1 MTKKKIILLGAT
13 GSVGVQALD
22 VIAAH
27 PEQFKLVGFAFGKNI
42 EKAREIIQAFSPKI
56 VVAAEESSQI
66 ELAQEFPDVEVYVGA
81 EGLITLAQLEAYDIL
96 LNAIVGSVGLPPT
109 IEAVKLGRDIALAN
123 KETLVVAGYTIMAEA
138 ARTGSQILPVD
149 SEHAAI
155 YQVLQGVQKR
165 DVRSLTITASGGSF
179 RDQTREELLN
189 VTLEDALAHPN
200 WTMGAKITL
209 DSATMVNKGLE
220 VIEAHHLFGIPY
232 DDIHVVLHRESVVHS
247 MVTLK
252 DGAVL
257 AQLGATDMRE
267 PIQYALSYPRHLMMH
282 NETPFDLTEI
292 GALHFEKMDLVRFP
306 MLDLAYR
313 VGKLG
318 GGYPAVYNAAN
329 EIANQAFQDG
339 KITFLEIEQL
349 ITRAV
354 FEHMEFDGQTLH
366 QILASDKKT
375 RQKVTQWVA
384 DLTQEKKSELTE
396 VGK

>member
-27 PEQFKLVGFAFGKNI
+27 PDQFELVGFAFGKNI
-42 EKAREIIQAFSPKI
+42 EKAREIIQAFLPKI
-56 VVAAEESSQI
+56 VVAAQESSQI
-66 ELAQEFPDVEVYVGA
+66 ELAQEFPSVEIHVGA

-138 ARTGSQILPVD
+138 ARTGSKILPVD

-155 YQVLQGVQKR
+155 FQVLQGVQKS

-179 RDQTREELLN
+179 RDQTREELLD
-189 VTLEDALAHPN
+189 VTLDDALAHPN

-267 PIQYALSYPRHLMMH
+267 PIQYALSYPRHLTRH

-366 QILASDKKT
+366 QILASDERT
-375 RQKVTQWVA
+375 RQKVTQWVE
-384 DLTQEKKSELTE
+384 DLTQEKGL
-396 VGK
+396 

>member
-27 PEQFKLVGFAFGKNI
+27 PEQFELVGFAFGKNI
-42 EKAREIIQAFSPKI
+42 EKAREIIRDFSPQI
-56 VVAAEESSQI
+56 VVAAQESSQI
-66 ELAQEFPDVEVYVGA
+66 ALAQEFPSVEIHVGA

-138 ARTGSQILPVD
+138 ARTGSKILPVD

-155 YQVLQGVQKR
+155 FQVLQGVAKS

-179 RDQTREELLN
+179 RDQTREELLD

-220 VIEAHHLFGIPY
+220 VIEAHHLFEIPY
-232 DDIHVVLHRESVVHS
+232 DEIHVVLHRESVVHS

-267 PIQYALSYPRHLMMH
+267 PIQYALSYPRHLTMH

-292 GALHFEKMDLVRFP
+292 GALHFEKMDMVRFP

-366 QILASDKKT
+366 QILASDERT
-375 RQKVTQWVA
+375 RQKVTQWVE
-384 DLTQEKKSELTE
+384 DLTQEKGL
-396 VGK
+396 

>member
-155 YQVLQGVQKR
+155 FQVLQGVQKR

>member
-27 PEQFKLVGFAFGKNI
+27 PDQFELVGFAFGKNI

-56 VVAAEESSQI
+56 VVASQESSKI
-66 ELAQEFPDVEVYVGA
+66 ELAQEFPSVEIHVGA

-138 ARTGSQILPVD
+138 ARTGSKILPVD

-155 YQVLQGVQKR
+155 FQVLQGVQKS

-179 RDQTREELLN
+179 RDQTREELLD
-189 VTLEDALAHPN
+189 VTLDDALAHPN

-267 PIQYALSYPRHLMMH
+267 PIQYALSYPRHLTRH

-366 QILASDKKT
+366 QILASDERT
-375 RQKVTQWVA
+375 RQKVTQWVE
-384 DLTQEKKSELTE
+384 DLTQEKGL
-396 VGK
+396 

>member
-1 MTKKKIILLGAT
+1 MKKKIILLGAT

-27 PEQFKLVGFAFGKNI
+27 PEQFELVGFAFGKNI
-42 EKAREIIQAFSPKI
+42 EKAREIMQDFSPK
-56 VVAAEESSQI
+56 VVVSAEASSQI
-66 ELAQEFPDVEVYVGA
+66 ALAESFPDVEIHVGN
-81 EGLITLAQLEAYDIL
+81 EGLIKLAKIEDYDIL

-109 IEAVKLGRDIALAN
+109 IEAIKLGRDIALAN

-138 ARTGSQILPVD
+138 ARTGSKILPVD

-155 YQVLQGVQKR
+155 FQVLQGVQKS

-179 RDQTREELLN
+179 RDKTREELLD
-189 VTLEDALAHPN
+189 VTLDDALAHPN

-220 VIEAHHLFGIPY
+220 VIEAHHLFGVPY

-247 MVTLK
+247 MVTLQ

-267 PIQYALSYPRHLMMH
+267 PIQYALSYPKHLTMH
-282 NETPFDLTEI
+282 HETQFDLTEI

-329 EIANQAFQDG
+329 EVANQAFQDG

-354 FEHMEFDGQTLH
+354 FEHMEFDGQTLN
-366 QILASDKKT
+366 QILASEKRT
-375 RQKVTQWVA
+375 RQKVSQWVE
-384 DLTQEKKSELTE
+384 DLIQEK
-396 VGK
+396 GK

>member
-27 PEQFKLVGFAFGKNI
+27 PDQFELVGFAFGKNI

-56 VVAAEESSQI
+56 VVAAQESSQI
-66 ELAQEFPDVEVYVGA
+66 ELAQEFPSVEIHVGA

-138 ARTGSQILPVD
+138 ARTGSKILPVD

-155 YQVLQGVQKR
+155 FQVLQGVQKS

-179 RDQTREELLN
+179 RDQTREELLD
-189 VTLEDALAHPN
+189 VTLDDALAHPN

-267 PIQYALSYPRHLMMH
+267 PIQYALSYPRHLTMH

-292 GALHFEKMDLVRFP
+292 GALHFVKMDLVRFP

-366 QILASDKKT
+366 QILASDERT
-375 RQKVTQWVA
+375 RQKVTQWVE
-384 DLTQEKKSELTE
+384 DLTQEKGL
-396 VGK
+396 

>member
-27 PEQFKLVGFAFGKNI
+27 PDQFELVGFAFGKNI

-56 VVAAEESSQI
+56 VVAAQESSQI
-66 ELAQEFPDVEVYVGA
+66 ELAQEFPSVEIHVGA

-138 ARTGSQILPVD
+138 ARTGSKILPVD

-155 YQVLQGVQKR
+155 FQVLQGVQKS

-179 RDQTREELLN
+179 RDQTREELLD
-189 VTLEDALAHPN
+189 VTLDDALAHPN

-267 PIQYALSYPRHLMMH
+267 PIQYALSYPRHLTMH

-349 ITRAV
+349 ITRSV

-366 QILASDKKT
+366 QILASDERT
-375 RQKVTQWVA
+375 RQKVTQWVE
-384 DLTQEKKSELTE
+384 DLTQEKGL
-396 VGK
+396 

>member
-27 PEQFKLVGFAFGKNI
+27 PDQFELVGFAFGKNI

-56 VVAAEESSQI
+56 VVASQESSQI
-66 ELAQEFPDVEVYVGA
+66 ELAQEFPSVEIHVGA

-138 ARTGSQILPVD
+138 ARTGSKILPVD

-155 YQVLQGVQKR
+155 FQVLQGVQKS

-179 RDQTREELLN
+179 RDQTREELLD
-189 VTLEDALAHPN
+189 VTLDDALAHPN

-220 VIEAHHLFGIPY
+220 VIEAYHLFGIPY

-267 PIQYALSYPRHLMMH
+267 PIQYALSYPRHLTMH

-366 QILASDKKT
+366 QILASDERT
-375 RQKVTQWVA
+375 RQKVTQWVE
-384 DLTQEKKSELTE
+384 DLTQEKGL
-396 VGK
+396 

>member
-27 PEQFKLVGFAFGKNI
+27 PDQFELVGFAFGKNI

-56 VVAAEESSQI
+56 VVASQESSKI
-66 ELAQEFPDVEVYVGA
+66 ELAQEFPSVEIHVGA

-138 ARTGSQILPVD
+138 ARTGSKILPVD

-155 YQVLQGVQKR
+155 FQVLQGVQKS

-179 RDQTREELLN
+179 RDQTREELLD
-189 VTLEDALAHPN
+189 VTLDDALAHPN

-267 PIQYALSYPRHLMMH
+267 PIQYALSYPRHLTMH
-282 NETPFDLTEI
+282 NETPFDLIKI

-366 QILASDKKT
+366 QILASDERT
-375 RQKVTQWVA
+375 RQKVTQWVE
-384 DLTQEKKSELTE
+384 DLTQEKGL
-396 VGK
+396 

>member
-27 PEQFKLVGFAFGKNI
+27 PEQFELVGFAFGKNI
-42 EKAREIIQAFSPKI
+42 EKAREIIRDFSPQI
-56 VVAAEESSQI
+56 VVAAQESSQI
-66 ELAQEFPDVEVYVGA
+66 ALAQEFPSVEIHVGV

-138 ARTGSQILPVD
+138 ARTGSKILPVD

-155 YQVLQGVQKR
+155 FQVLQGVAKS

-179 RDQTREELLN
+179 RDQTREELLD

-220 VIEAHHLFGIPY
+220 VIEAHHLFEIPY
-232 DDIHVVLHRESVVHS
+232 DEIHVVLHRESVVHS

-267 PIQYALSYPRHLMMH
+267 PIQYALSYPRHLTMH

-292 GALHFEKMDLVRFP
+292 GALHFEKMDMVRFP

-366 QILASDKKT
+366 QILASDDRT
-375 RQKVTQWVA
+375 RQKVTQWVE
-384 DLTQEKKSELTE
+384 DLIQEK
-396 VGK
+396 GR

>member
-27 PEQFKLVGFAFGKNI
+27 PEQFELVGFAFGKNI
-42 EKAREIIQAFSPKI
+42 EKAREIIRDFSPQI
-56 VVAAEESSQI
+56 VVAAQESSQI
-66 ELAQEFPDVEVYVGA
+66 ALAQEFPSVEIHVGA

-138 ARTGSQILPVD
+138 ARTGSKILPVD

-155 YQVLQGVQKR
+155 FQALQGVDKS

-179 RDQTREELLN
+179 RDQTREELLD

-200 WTMGAKITL
+200 WTMGTKITL

-220 VIEAHHLFGIPY
+220 VIEAHHLFEIPY

-247 MVTLK
+247 MVILN
-252 DGAVL
+252 DSAVL

-267 PIQYALSYPRHLMMH
+267 PIQYALSYPRHLNMH

-292 GALHFEKMDLVRFP
+292 GALHFEKMDMVRFP

-366 QILASDKKT
+366 QILASDDRT
-375 RQKVTQWVA
+375 RQKVSRWVE
-384 DLTQEKKSELTE
+384 DLIQEKGL
-396 VGK
+396 

>member
-27 PEQFKLVGFAFGKNI
+27 PEQFELVGFAFGKNI
-42 EKAREIIQAFSPKI
+42 EKAREIIRDFSPQI
-56 VVAAEESSQI
+56 VVAAQESSQI
-66 ELAQEFPDVEVYVGA
+66 ALAQEFLSVEFHVGA

-138 ARTGSQILPVD
+138 ARTGSKILPVD

-155 YQVLQGVQKR
+155 FQVLQGVAKS

-179 RDQTREELLN
+179 RDQTREELLD

-200 WTMGAKITL
+200 WTMGTKITL

-220 VIEAHHLFGIPY
+220 VIEAHHLFEIPY

-247 MVTLK
+247 MVILN
-252 DGAVL
+252 DSAVL

-267 PIQYALSYPRHLMMH
+267 PIQYALSYPRHLNMH

-292 GALHFEKMDLVRFP
+292 GALHFEKMDMVRFP

-366 QILASDKKT
+366 QILASDDRT
-375 RQKVTQWVA
+375 RQKVTQWVE
-384 DLTQEKKSELTE
+384 DLIQEK
-396 VGK
+396 GR

>member
-1 MTKKKIILLGAT
+1 MNKKKIMLLGAT
-13 GSVGVQALD
+13 GSVGTQALD

-27 PEQFKLVGFAFGKNI
+27 SEQFELVGFAFGRNI
-42 EKAREIIQAFSPKI
+42 DKAREIIRAFSPKI
-56 VVAAEESSQI
+56 VVSAEE
-66 ELAQEFPDVEVYVGA
+66 ELQEQLSTEYPDLICYAGEA
-81 EGLITLAQLEAYDIL
+81 GLITLAQTEGYDIL
-96 LNAIVGSVGLPPT
+96 LNAIVGSVGLQST

-123 KETLVVAGYTIMAEA
+123 KEALVVGGYTIMAEA
-138 ARTGSQILPVD
+138 ARTGSKVLPVD

-155 YQVLQGVQKR
+155 FQVLQGVEKS

-179 RDQTREELLN
+179 RDKTREELVD

-200 WTMGAKITL
+200 WSMGAKITL

-220 VIEAHHLFGIPY
+220 VIEAHQLFGIPY

-247 MVTLK
+247 MITLK

-267 PIQYALSYPRHLMMH
+267 PIQYALSYPKHLVMH
-282 NETPFDLTEI
+282 HEKPFDLSEI
-292 GALHFEKMDLVRFP
+292 GALHFEKMDMARFP

-313 VGKLG
+313 VGRLG

-329 EIANQAFQDG
+329 EVANQAFQDG
-339 KITFLEIEQL
+339 QISFLEIEQL

-354 FEHMEFDGQTLH
+354 FEHMEFDGQTLN
-366 QILASDKKT
+366 QILASDKRT
-375 RQKVTQWVA
+375 RQKVRQWVA
-384 DLTQEKKSELTE
+384 DIAQEKEISVCSKA
-396 VGK
+396 

>member
-27 PEQFKLVGFAFGKNI
+27 PDQFELVGFAFGKNI

-56 VVAAEESSQI
+56 VVASQESSQI
-66 ELAQEFPDVEVYVGA
+66 ELAQEFPSVEIHVGA

-138 ARTGSQILPVD
+138 AQTGSKILPVD

-155 YQVLQGVQKR
+155 FQVLQGVQKS

-179 RDQTREELLN
+179 RDQTREELLD
-189 VTLEDALAHPN
+189 VTLDDALAHPN

-267 PIQYALSYPRHLMMH
+267 PIQYALSHPRHLTMH

-354 FEHMEFDGQTLH
+354 FERMEFDGQTLH
-366 QILASDKKT
+366 QILASDERT
-375 RQKVTQWVA
+375 RQKVTQWVE
-384 DLTQEKKSELTE
+384 DLTQEKGL
-396 VGK
+396 

>member
-27 PEQFKLVGFAFGKNI
+27 PEQFELVGFAFGKNI
-42 EKAREIIQAFSPKI
+42 EKAREIIRDFSPQI
-56 VVAAEESSQI
+56 VVAAQESSQI
-66 ELAQEFPDVEVYVGA
+66 ALAQEFPSVEIHVGA

-138 ARTGSQILPVD
+138 ARTGSKILPVD

-155 YQVLQGVQKR
+155 FQVLQGVAKS

-179 RDQTREELLN
+179 RDQTREELLD

-220 VIEAHHLFGIPY
+220 VIEAHHLFEIPY
-232 DDIHVVLHRESVVHS
+232 DEIHVVLHRESVVHS

-267 PIQYALSYPRHLMMH
+267 PIQYALSYPGHLTMH

-292 GALHFEKMDLVRFP
+292 GALHFEKMDMVRFP

-366 QILASDKKT
+366 QILASDDRT
-375 RQKVTQWVA
+375 RQKVTQWVE
-384 DLTQEKKSELTE
+384 DLIQEK
-396 VGK
+396 GR

>member
-27 PEQFKLVGFAFGKNI
+27 PEQFELVGFAFGKNI
-42 EKAREIIQAFSPKI
+42 EKAREIIQTFSPKI
-56 VVAAEESSQI
+56 VVAAQESSQI
-66 ELAQEFPDVEVYVGA
+66 ELAQEFPSVEIHVGA

-138 ARTGSQILPVD
+138 ARTGSKILPVD

-155 YQVLQGVQKR
+155 FQVLQGVQKS

-179 RDQTREELLN
+179 RDQTREELLD
-189 VTLEDALAHPN
+189 VTLDDALAHPN

-267 PIQYALSYPRHLMMH
+267 PIQYALSYPRHLTMH
-282 NETPFDLTEI
+282 NETPFDLTVI

-366 QILASDKKT
+366 QILASDERT
-375 RQKVTQWVA
+375 RQKVTQWVE
-384 DLTQEKKSELTE
+384 DLTQEKGL
-396 VGK
+396 

>member
-27 PEQFKLVGFAFGKNI
+27 PEQFELVGFAFGKNI
-42 EKAREIIQAFSPKI
+42 EKAREIIRDFSPQI
-56 VVAAEESSQI
+56 VVAAQESSQI
-66 ELAQEFPDVEVYVGA
+66 ALAQEFPSVEIHVGA

-138 ARTGSQILPVD
+138 ARTGSKILPVD

-155 YQVLQGVQKR
+155 FQVLQGVAKS

-179 RDQTREELLN
+179 RDQTREELLD

-220 VIEAHHLFGIPY
+220 VIEAHHLFEIPY
-232 DDIHVVLHRESVVHS
+232 DEIHVVLHRESVVHS

-267 PIQYALSYPRHLMMH
+267 PIQYALSYPRHLTMH

-292 GALHFEKMDLVRFP
+292 GALHFEKMDMVRFP
-306 MLDLAYR
+306 MLDLAYP

-366 QILASDKKT
+366 QILASDDRT
-375 RQKVTQWVA
+375 RQKVTQWVE
-384 DLTQEKKSELTE
+384 DLIQEK
-396 VGK
+396 GR

>member
-27 PEQFKLVGFAFGKNI
+27 PDQFELVGFAFGKNI

-56 VVAAEESSQI
+56 VVAAQESSQI
-66 ELAQEFPDVEVYVGA
+66 ELAQEFPSVEIHVGA

-123 KETLVVAGYTIMAEA
+123 KETLVVAGYTIMSEA
-138 ARTGSQILPVD
+138 ARTGSKILPVD

-155 YQVLQGVQKR
+155 FQVLQGVQKS

-179 RDQTREELLN
+179 RDQTREELLD
-189 VTLEDALAHPN
+189 VTLDDALAHPN

-267 PIQYALSYPRHLMMH
+267 PIQYALSYPRHLTMH

-366 QILASDKKT
+366 QILASDERT
-375 RQKVTQWVA
+375 RQKVTQWVE
-384 DLTQEKKSELTE
+384 DLTQEKGL
-396 VGK
+396 

>member
-27 PEQFKLVGFAFGKNI
+27 PEQFELVGFAFGKNI
-42 EKAREIIQAFSPKI
+42 EKAREIIRDFSPQI
-56 VVAAEESSQI
+56 VVAAQESSQI
-66 ELAQEFPDVEVYVGA
+66 ALAQEFPSVEIHVGA

-138 ARTGSQILPVD
+138 ARTGSKILPVD

-155 YQVLQGVQKR
+155 FQVLQGVAKS

-179 RDQTREELLN
+179 RDQTREELLD

-220 VIEAHHLFGIPY
+220 VIEAHHLFEIPY
-232 DDIHVVLHRESVVHS
+232 DEIHVVLHRESVVHS

-267 PIQYALSYPRHLMMH
+267 PIQYALSYPRHLTMH

-292 GALHFEKMDLVRFP
+292 GALHFEKMDMVRFP

-366 QILASDKKT
+366 QILASDDRT
-375 RQKVTQWVA
+375 RQKVTQWVE
-384 DLTQEKKSELTE
+384 DLIQEK
-396 VGK
+396 GR

>member
-27 PEQFKLVGFAFGKNI
+27 PDQFELVGFAFGKNI

-56 VVAAEESSQI
+56 VVAAQESSQI
-66 ELAQEFPDVEVYVGA
+66 ELAQEFPSVEIHVGA

-138 ARTGSQILPVD
+138 ARTGSKILPVD

-155 YQVLQGVQKR
+155 FQVLQGVQKS

-179 RDQTREELLN
+179 RDQTREELLD
-189 VTLEDALAHPN
+189 VTLDDALAHPN

-267 PIQYALSYPRHLMMH
+267 PIQYALSYPRHLIMH

-366 QILASDKKT
+366 QILASDERT
-375 RQKVTQWVA
+375 RQKVTQWVE
-384 DLTQEKKSELTE
+384 DLTQEKGL
-396 VGK
+396 